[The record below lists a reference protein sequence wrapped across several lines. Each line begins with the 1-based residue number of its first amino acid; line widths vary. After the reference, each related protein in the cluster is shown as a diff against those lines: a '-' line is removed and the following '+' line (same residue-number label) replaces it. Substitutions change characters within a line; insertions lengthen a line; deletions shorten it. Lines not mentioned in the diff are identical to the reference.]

1 LCRPILSTCTP
12 KKAAIIER
20 KEDEKTVLYC
30 GHRVLVMGEYAAE
43 IWNLCDGIRTIGEI
57 AEIVNKKY
65 NVPHERATS
74 DILNFIKKLYDG
86 NLIIL

>member
-1 LCRPILSTCTP
+1 MCRPILSTCTP

-57 AEIVNKKY
+57 AEIVNNKY
-65 NVPHERATS
+65 NVPHEKATVVYFLFCKM
-74 DILNFIKKLYDG
+74 I
-86 NLIIL
+86 